1 MASPPKV
8 GSTSFVVAAGDYDK
22 HAAAVAVD
30 SKDFAAIDETS
41 TSEDAA
47 SELEFDALNKNPFLD
62 PDVAEH
68 WRQVYEDAE
77 YECRHVFDPHL
88 TWSEEEEKTVI
99 RKLDWRACAWA
110 VSLTLLSGRRGGSG
124 CGKRD

>member
-8 GSTSFVVAAGDYDK
+8 GSTSVVLAGDYDK
-22 HAAAVAVD
+22 QPAVAVD

-47 SELEFDALNKNPFLD
+47 SEQEFDALKKNPFLD

-88 TWSEEEEKTVI
+88 TWTEEEEKVVI

-110 VSLTLLSGRRGGSG
+110 VSPPRLPLASEHWAWRNVSL
-124 CGKRD
+124 